1 MVGIGVG
8 YGFVCG
14 TVYVQQLGGT
24 ALHQGLYGGV
34 SLAAGGA
41 AVAAVPPLAGSLG
54 WEAPFL
60 FAAIA
65 GAATLPLVFLGRE
78 VRPPGGRREIPFFE
92 LLGDRRLIRFALIH
106 SASFGLSIVLSN
118 WVVNVLTEGG
128 DYGEETAGLI
138 GAAIL
143 VLGIFSRPGGG
154 LLVHLRPARARAL
167 LAATVAAGATGSLLL
182 GMAPALPLALLGSV
196 LLGIASGAPFG
207 ALVDGIGRVF
217 PDSPGAAFGAMNT
230 YALVLIIVGTPLVG
244 VTLSLPGDG
253 LIGFAAAA
261 GFCLL
266 AGLFLPPQDL
276 LEPPTHE
283 RAPTPTQPPPPT
295 SAAEPRAPDGPNTAD
310 TERLYGT
317 SARRGL
323 RGGWGGGAEETRRLG
338 RELADDLGGGAD
350 RRRSRRRPRRRS
362 KPSPRPRPRRR
373 RPARRR
379 RSAGPRSA
387 RRRRSSSPPPRP
399 PPPRRRR
406 ASRAGRG
413 AGRRARAR

>member
-1 MVGIGVG
+1 MSAAGAIDKRGYLAACAIGVGSSWNIANVGPAADQVADHYGVAVAVVGFFTTAVFAGEFVSMSTIGRLLASRGPRQLGIAAVALCIAGNLVTLLGGGVGLALALRLVVGIGVG

-34 SLAAGGA
+34 SLAAGGS

-60 FAAIA
+60 FAAVA

-78 VRPPGGRREIPFFE
+78 VRTTSGGRREIPFFE
-92 LLGDRRLIRFALIH
+92 LLGDRRLLRFALIH

-167 LAATVAAGATGSLLL
+167 LAATVAFGAAGSLLL
-182 GMAPALPLALLGSV
+182 GVAPARPLALLGSV

-230 YALVLIIVGTPLVG
+230 YALALIIVATPLVG

-266 AGLFLPPQDL
+266 AGLFLPPQNL
-276 LEPPTHE
+276 LEPPQPE
-283 RAPTPTQPPPPT
+283 RAT
-295 SAAEPRAPDGPNTAD
+295 
-310 TERLYGT
+310 
-317 SARRGL
+317 
-323 RGGWGGGAEETRRLG
+323 
-338 RELADDLGGGAD
+338 
-350 RRRSRRRPRRRS
+350 
-362 KPSPRPRPRRR
+362 
-373 RPARRR
+373 
-379 RSAGPRSA
+379 
-387 RRRRSSSPPPRP
+387 
-399 PPPRRRR
+399 
-406 ASRAGRG
+406 ASRAP
-413 AGRRARAR
+413 AD

>member
-1 MVGIGVG
+1 VSTAGAIDRRGYLAACAIGIGSSWNIANVGPAADQVADHYGVAVAVVGFFTTAVFAGEFVSMSTIGRLLGSRSARQLGIAAVALCIAGNLATLLGGGVGLALALRFVIGIGVG

-60 FAAIA
+60 FAAVA
-65 GAATLPLVFLGRE
+65 GAATLPLIFLGRE
-78 VRPPGGRREIPFFE
+78 VRPSGGGRREIPFFE

-138 GAAIL
+138 GAMIL

-167 LAATVAAGATGSLLL
+167 LVATVAAGAGGSLLL
-182 GMAPALPLALLGSV
+182 GVAPALPLALLGSV

-230 YALVLIIVGTPLVG
+230 YALVLIIIGTPLVG

-261 GFCLL
+261 GLCLL

-276 LEPPTHE
+276 LEPP
-283 RAPTPTQPPPPT
+283 APEATAKAQ
-295 SAAEPRAPDGPNTAD
+295 AAAPD
-310 TERLYGT
+310 
-317 SARRGL
+317 
-323 RGGWGGGAEETRRLG
+323 
-338 RELADDLGGGAD
+338 
-350 RRRSRRRPRRRS
+350 
-362 KPSPRPRPRRR
+362 
-373 RPARRR
+373 
-379 RSAGPRSA
+379 
-387 RRRRSSSPPPRP
+387 
-399 PPPRRRR
+399 
-406 ASRAGRG
+406 
-413 AGRRARAR
+413 

>member
-1 MVGIGVG
+1 MTDAGAIDRRGYLAACAIGIGSSWNIANVGPAADQVADHYGVAVAVVGFFTTAVFAGEFVSMSTIGRLLGVRGARDLGIAAVVLCIAGNLLTLLGGGVGLALALRLVIGIGVG

-34 SLAAGGA
+34 SLAAGGS

-65 GAATLPLVFLGRE
+65 GAATLPLIFFGRE
-78 VRPPGGRREIPFFE
+78 VRAAGGGGGGRREIPFFE

-128 DYGEETAGLI
+128 DYSEETAGLI
-138 GAAIL
+138 GAMIL

-167 LAATVAAGATGSLLL
+167 LAVTVAFGAAGSLLL
-182 GMAPALPLALLGSV
+182 GIAPALPLALLGSILV
-196 LLGIASGAPFG
+196 GIASGAPFG

-261 GFCLL
+261 GLCLL
-266 AGLFLPPQDL
+266 AGLFLPAQDL
-276 LEPPTHE
+276 LEPP
-283 RAPTPTQPPPPT
+283 A
-295 SAAEPRAPDGPNTAD
+295 
-310 TERLYGT
+310 TERPEAAT
-317 SARRGL
+317 PP
-323 RGGWGGGAEETRRLG
+323 E
-338 RELADDLGGGAD
+338 
-350 RRRSRRRPRRRS
+350 
-362 KPSPRPRPRRR
+362 
-373 RPARRR
+373 PA
-379 RSAGPRSA
+379 APQ
-387 RRRRSSSPPPRP
+387 
-399 PPPRRRR
+399 
-406 ASRAGRG
+406 
-413 AGRRARAR
+413 

>member
-1 MVGIGVG
+1 MNGQESLDRRGYLAACAIGVGSSWNIANVGPAADQVAGHYGVAVAVVGFFTTAVFAGEFVSMSTIGRLLGARGARDLGIAAVALCIAGNLLTLLGGGVELALALRLVVGIGVG

-34 SLAAGGA
+34 SLAAGGS
-41 AVAAVPPLAGSLG
+41 AVAAVPPLAASLG

-78 VRPPGGRREIPFFE
+78 VRAGGGGGQREIPFFE

-128 DYGEETAGLI
+128 GYGEETAGLI
-138 GAAIL
+138 GAMIL

-154 LLVHLRPARARAL
+154 LLVHLQPARARAL
-167 LAATVAAGATGSLLL
+167 LAATVAFGATGSLLL
-182 GMAPALPLALLGSV
+182 GVAPALPLALLGSV
-196 LLGIASGAPFG
+196 LVGIASGAPFG

-266 AGLFLPPQDL
+266 AGLFLPPQAL
-276 LEPPTHE
+276 LEPPAPEAAAAT
-283 RAPTPTQPPPPT
+283 PTP
-295 SAAEPRAPDGPNTAD
+295 APD
-310 TERLYGT
+310 
-317 SARRGL
+317 
-323 RGGWGGGAEETRRLG
+323 
-338 RELADDLGGGAD
+338 
-350 RRRSRRRPRRRS
+350 
-362 KPSPRPRPRRR
+362 
-373 RPARRR
+373 
-379 RSAGPRSA
+379 
-387 RRRRSSSPPPRP
+387 
-399 PPPRRRR
+399 
-406 ASRAGRG
+406 
-413 AGRRARAR
+413 

>member
-1 MVGIGVG
+1 MGVDRRGYLAACAIGIGSSWNLANVGPAADQVADHYGVAVAVVGLFTTAVFAGEFVSMSTIGRLLAWRSPRQLGIAAVVICIAGNLLTLLGGGVGPALALRLMVGIGVG

-65 GAATLPLVFLGRE
+65 GAATLPLAVFGRE
-78 VRPPGGRREIPFFE
+78 ARRAGGAGRREIPFFE
-92 LLGDRRLIRFALIH
+92 LLGDRRLMRFALIH

-118 WVVNVLTEGG
+118 WVVNMLTQGG
-128 DYGEETAGLI
+128 GYGEETAGLI
-138 GAAIL
+138 GAMIL

-154 LLVHLRPARARAL
+154 LLVHMRPARAHAL
-167 LAATVAAGATGSLLL
+167 LATTVALGATGSLLL
-182 GMAPALPLALLGSV
+182 GLAPALPLALLASV

-244 VTLSLPGDG
+244 ATLSLPGNG

-266 AGLFLPPQDL
+266 AGLFLPPQEL
-276 LEPPTHE
+276 LEP
-283 RAPTPTQPPPPT
+283 
-295 SAAEPRAPDGPNTAD
+295 S
-310 TERLYGT
+310 
-317 SARRGL
+317 
-323 RGGWGGGAEETRRLG
+323 
-338 RELADDLGGGAD
+338 AD
-350 RRRSRRRPRRRS
+350 RT
-362 KPSPRPRPRRR
+362 
-373 RPARRR
+373 
-379 RSAGPRSA
+379 
-387 RRRRSSSPPPRP
+387 PPVGVE
-399 PPPRRRR
+399 
-406 ASRAGRG
+406 A
-413 AGRRARAR
+413 

>member
-1 MVGIGVG
+1 VSTAGAIDRRGYLAACAIGVGSSWNIANVGPAADQVAGHYGVAVAVVGFFTTAVFAGEFVSMATIGRLLGSHSARQLGIAAVALCIAGNLATLLGGGVGLALALRFVIGIGVG

-65 GAATLPLVFLGRE
+65 GAATLPLVFFGRE
-78 VRPPGGRREIPFFE
+78 VKPTGGRREIPFFE

-167 LAATVAAGATGSLLL
+167 LAATVVFGASGSLLL
-182 GMAPALPLALLGSV
+182 GLAPALPLAVLASV

-230 YALVLIIVGTPLVG
+230 YALALIIVATPLVG

-261 GFCLL
+261 GLCLL

-276 LEPPTHE
+276 LEPP
-283 RAPTPTQPPPPT
+283 
-295 SAAEPRAPDGPNTAD
+295 D
-310 TERLYGT
+310 T
-317 SARRGL
+317 
-323 RGGWGGGAEETRRLG
+323 
-338 RELADDLGGGAD
+338 
-350 RRRSRRRPRRRS
+350 
-362 KPSPRPRPRRR
+362 
-373 RPARRR
+373 
-379 RSAGPRSA
+379 
-387 RRRRSSSPPPRP
+387 
-399 PPPRRRR
+399 
-406 ASRAGRG
+406 
-413 AGRRARAR
+413 

>member
-1 MVGIGVG
+1 MSNAGAIDKRGYIAACAIGIGSSWNITNVGPAADQVADHYGVAIAVVGFFTTAVFAAEFVSMSTIGRLLGSWSARRLGIFAVALCIAANLLTLLGGGLGLALALRLLVGIGVG

-14 TVYVQQLGGT
+14 TVYVGQLGGT

-34 SLAAGGA
+34 SLAAGGS

-54 WEAPFL
+54 WEAPFI
-60 FAAIA
+60 FAAVA
-65 GAATLPLVFLGRE
+65 GAATLPLIFLGRE
-78 VRPPGGRREIPFFE
+78 VRPSGGRREIPFVA

-167 LAATVAAGATGSLLL
+167 LVATVAFGAIGSLLL
-182 GMAPALPLALLGSV
+182 GLAPALPLAVLGSV

-207 ALVDGIGRVF
+207 ALVDGITRVF
-217 PDSPGAAFGAMNT
+217 PDSPGAAFAAMNT
-230 YALVLIIVGTPLVG
+230 YALALIIVATPLVG

-276 LEPPTHE
+276 LEPP
-283 RAPTPTQPPPPT
+283 AD
-295 SAAEPRAPDGPNTAD
+295 SPNA
-310 TERLYGT
+310 
-317 SARRGL
+317 
-323 RGGWGGGAEETRRLG
+323 
-338 RELADDLGGGAD
+338 
-350 RRRSRRRPRRRS
+350 
-362 KPSPRPRPRRR
+362 
-373 RPARRR
+373 
-379 RSAGPRSA
+379 
-387 RRRRSSSPPPRP
+387 
-399 PPPRRRR
+399 
-406 ASRAGRG
+406 
-413 AGRRARAR
+413 